1 MKTKTTF
8 FSFLFVLIFL
18 TTATT
23 APDNP
28 HTENTNTCACEIY
41 VPNVFSPNGDSKNDV
56 FKAVPGTSCSLSQFS
71 LKVFDRFGA
80 MVFESS
86 STDEGWDGSFKGQNA
101 PSATYLYVVQYELN
115 EDTKKLPKVN
125 SGSVALVR

>member
-23 APDNP
+23 APNYP

-80 MVFESS
+80 MVFETS

-101 PSATYLYVVQYELN
+101 PSATYIYVVQYELN

-125 SGSVALVR
+125 SGSVALIR

>member
-125 SGSVALVR
+125 SGSVALIR

>member
-1 MKTKTTF
+1 M
-8 FSFLFVLIFL
+8 

-23 APDNP
+23 APDYP

-101 PSATYLYVVQYELN
+101 PSATYIYVVQYELN

-125 SGSVALVR
+125 SGSVALIR